1 MKPHN
6 AGTIVWK
13 KYGLWGTMVSN
24 DNSQLCCWPSNNTSS
39 WGQYLFDAKLNL
51 QLSMGLKWNWTNN
64 EKNNEKNG
72 WFLKW
77 FQVVLEIN
85 GMKWN
90 YQSHDSIC
98 FWSIVWF
105 VLKLCRTNVHFLK
118 LHLNFNAILKPEE
131 WPESSWPRFMAQ
143 LAQAQVPSKSGNEVM
158 IGSAIRVFLR
168 LDSFYFYLY

>member
-1 MKPHN
+1 MGFGGPWWATTTLN
-6 AGTIVWK
+6 FAADLQTILHLEASISSTPSWTSSC
-13 KYGLWGTMVSN
+13 LWGWSEIEQIMR
-24 DNSQLCCWPSNNTSS
+24 
-39 WGQYLFDAKLNL
+39 KI
-51 QLSMGLKWNWTNN
+51 MR
-64 EKNNEKNG
+64 KNG

-90 YQSHDSIC
+90 YQSHDYIC
-98 FWSIVWF
+98 FWSFVWF